1 MQIIERK
8 ENPLLG
14 RVELTFEWNHDNLP
28 TPTLSEMI
36 TAAAKAEPGSKKEL
50 VFVKNVNTRYG
61 MPLTT
66 GIALI
71 YDSEESASLEP
82 KFIVDRHEKTRAQKE
97 TGGDEECQTD
107 LTQDRNGQNIQLMAI
122 LWYVKESFVRFVDLV
137 SSWEFTM
144 IGKYVEN
151 VVTIQTMKK
160 SN

>member
-14 RVELTFEWNHDNLP
+14 RVELTFEWNHANLP

-50 VFVKNVNTRYG
+50 VFVKNVSTRYG

-82 KFIVDRHEKTRAQKE
+82 KFIVDRHEKTHAQKE
-97 TGGDEECQTD
+97 TGGDE
-107 LTQDRNGQNIQLMAI
+107 
-122 LWYVKESFVRFVDLV
+122 
-137 SSWEFTM
+137 
-144 IGKYVEN
+144 
-151 VVTIQTMKK
+151 
-160 SN
+160 

>member
-1 MQIIERK
+1 MQIIDRK

-14 RVELTFEWNHDNLP
+14 RVELTFEWNHANLP

-82 KFIVDRHEKTRAQKE
+82 NFIVKRHEKTRGIKE
-97 TGGDEECQTD
+97 TGGDE
-107 LTQDRNGQNIQLMAI
+107 
-122 LWYVKESFVRFVDLV
+122 
-137 SSWEFTM
+137 
-144 IGKYVEN
+144 
-151 VVTIQTMKK
+151 
-160 SN
+160 

>member
-14 RVELTFEWNHDNLP
+14 RVELSFEWNHAKLP

-61 MPLTT
+61 MALTT
-66 GIALI
+66 GIALV

-82 KFIVDRHEKTRAQKE
+82 KFIVDRHEKTRVQKE
-97 TGGDEECQTD
+97 TGGDE
-107 LTQDRNGQNIQLMAI
+107 
-122 LWYVKESFVRFVDLV
+122 
-137 SSWEFTM
+137 
-144 IGKYVEN
+144 
-151 VVTIQTMKK
+151 
-160 SN
+160 

>member
-61 MPLTT
+61 MPFTLS
-66 GIALI
+66 LI
-71 YDSEESASLEP
+71 H
-82 KFIVDRHEKTRAQKE
+82 I
-97 TGGDEECQTD
+97 
-107 LTQDRNGQNIQLMAI
+107 
-122 LWYVKESFVRFVDLV
+122 
-137 SSWEFTM
+137 
-144 IGKYVEN
+144 
-151 VVTIQTMKK
+151 
-160 SN
+160 

>member
-1 MQIIERK
+1 MQIIDRK

-14 RVELTFEWNHDNLP
+14 RVELTFEWNHANLP

-36 TAAAKAEPGSKKEL
+36 AAAAKAEPGSKKEL

-82 KFIVDRHEKTRAQKE
+82 KFIVERHEKTRAVNE
-97 TGGDEECQTD
+97 TGGDE
-107 LTQDRNGQNIQLMAI
+107 
-122 LWYVKESFVRFVDLV
+122 
-137 SSWEFTM
+137 
-144 IGKYVEN
+144 
-151 VVTIQTMKK
+151 
-160 SN
+160 

>member
-14 RVELTFEWNHDNLP
+14 RVELTFEWNHTNLP

-50 VFVKNVNTRYG
+50 IFVKNVNTRYG
-61 MPLTT
+61 RPLTT
-66 GIALI
+66 GTALI

-97 TGGDEECQTD
+97 TGGDE
-107 LTQDRNGQNIQLMAI
+107 
-122 LWYVKESFVRFVDLV
+122 
-137 SSWEFTM
+137 
-144 IGKYVEN
+144 
-151 VVTIQTMKK
+151 
-160 SN
+160 

>member
-1 MQIIERK
+1 MQIIDRK

-14 RVELTFEWNHDNLP
+14 RVELTFEWNHANLP

-50 VFVKNVNTRYG
+50 VFVKNVNTRFG

-82 KFIVDRHEKTRAQKE
+82 KFIVERHEKTRAVKE
-97 TGGDEECQTD
+97 TGGDE
-107 LTQDRNGQNIQLMAI
+107 
-122 LWYVKESFVRFVDLV
+122 
-137 SSWEFTM
+137 
-144 IGKYVEN
+144 
-151 VVTIQTMKK
+151 
-160 SN
+160 

>member
-1 MQIIERK
+1 MEIIERK

-14 RVELTFEWNHDNLP
+14 RVELTFEWNHANLP
-28 TPTLSEMI
+28 TPTLSEMV

-82 KFIVDRHEKTRAQKE
+82 KFIFDRHEKTRAKKE
-97 TGGDEECQTD
+97 TGGDE
-107 LTQDRNGQNIQLMAI
+107 
-122 LWYVKESFVRFVDLV
+122 
-137 SSWEFTM
+137 
-144 IGKYVEN
+144 
-151 VVTIQTMKK
+151 
-160 SN
+160 